1 MNTGRVPA
9 KKQQPVLFVSDGPVT
24 DEMMAEML
32 PFSASGGLYVLRR
45 PPLLSSSLVAA
56 GMSSLNPQP

>member
-1 MNTGRVPA
+1 
-9 KKQQPVLFVSDGPVT
+9 
-24 DEMMAEML
+24 MMAEML

-56 GMSSLNPQP
+56 GV